1 MDKQVLFEIKI
12 SELEEKLHLLGD
24 KPEES
29 VRSTLSALWFKAAGI
44 QLSAQRSLTLPLPD
58 LNDDQLNELS
68 KLIQIRLDH
77 TPLAYITGRQQ
88 FMNLEFITDRRAL
101 IPRKETE
108 LLGKKALQLSL
119 ELSDPEHIINIMDVC
134 CGSGNLGISVAYNNP
149 NCLVYASDI
158 TPDAVELTKDNINF
172 LNLNHRVSTCQ
183 SDMMAAF
190 EKDEFLGKFELI
202 ICNPPYIS
210 SSKVQKMDLEISA
223 NEPVF
228 AFDGGMLG
236 IKIIQKLVHDA
247 PKFLKSKGWLVFEVG
262 LGQGQLIYQLC
273 ERTGIFCQIDT
284 IQDDSDNIRVISA
297 KKS

>member
-1 MDKQVLFEIKI
+1 MDKKILFETKI
-12 SELEEKLHLLGD
+12 GELENKLHLLGD

-44 QLSAQRSLTLPLPD
+44 QISAERAITLPLPD
-58 LNDDQLNELS
+58 LNNNQLNELS
-68 KLIQIRLDH
+68 KLIQMRLEH
-77 TPLAYITGRQQ
+77 TPLAYITGRQY
-88 FMNLEFITDRRAL
+88 FMDLELITDRRAL

-108 LLGKKALQLSL
+108 LLGKKALQLSR
-119 ELSDPEHIINIMDVC
+119 EISDPEHKINIMDVC
-134 CGSGNLGISVAYNNP
+134 CGSGNLGISVAYHNP
-149 NCLVYASDI
+149 NCIVYASDI

-172 LNLNHRVSTCQ
+172 LNLNHRVSVFQ

-190 EKDEFLGKFELI
+190 DKDEFFEKFDLI
-202 ICNPPYIS
+202 ICNPPYIT

-247 PKFLKSKGWLVFEVG
+247 PKFLKSKGWLAFEVG

-273 ERTGIFCQIDT
+273 ERAGVFSRIDT
-284 IQDDSDNIRVISA
+284 MLDDSNNIRVISA
-297 KKS
+297 QKS

>member
-1 MDKQVLFEIKI
+1 MDKQLLFEKKI
-12 SELEEKLHLLGD
+12 GELEDKLHLLDD

-29 VRSTLSALWFKAAGI
+29 VSSTLSALWFMAAGI
-44 QLSAQRSLTLPLPD
+44 PISAERAITLPLPD
-58 LNDDQLNELS
+58 LNDNQITELS
-68 KLIQIRLDH
+68 KLIQIRLEH
-77 TPLAYITGRQQ
+77 TPLAYITGRQS
-88 FMNLEFITDRRAL
+88 FMNLELITDRRAL

-119 ELSDPEHIINIMDVC
+119 ELSDPEHKINIMDVC

-149 NCLVYASDI
+149 NCIVYSSDI
-158 TPDAVELTKDNINF
+158 TPDAVELTKDNINS
-172 LNLNHRVSTCQ
+172 LNLNHRVSAFQ

-190 EKDEFLGKFELI
+190 EKDEFLGKFDLI
-202 ICNPPYIS
+202 ICNPPYIT
-210 SSKVQKMDLEISA
+210 SSKVQKMDLEISG

-236 IKIIQKLVHDA
+236 IKIIQKLVHDT

-273 ERTGIFCQIDT
+273 ERTMIFSQIDT
-284 IQDDSDNIRVISA
+284 VLDDSNNIRVISA